1 MPSSSRITRF
11 SLLLVVPLVLT
22 GCNALNPFC
31 GSARPA
37 PRLTSISPTSVDLS
51 QLPSPFV
58 ITAIG
63 THFVSSSDVVFNG
76 DTFAAVVVSSTQ
88 LTVTLPS
95 SAVPTAGS
103 FNFEVRTPAG
113 NSGAVG
119 CSSGGTSS
127 AQVLTVN

>member
-1 MPSSSRITRF
+1 MPSISRIGRL
-11 SLLLVVPLVLT
+11 SLLLLVLLVLP

-37 PRLTSISPTSVDLS
+37 PVLTSISPSNVFLS

-63 THFVSSSDVVFNG
+63 THFVGSSEVVFNG
-76 DTFAAVVVSSTQ
+76 DTFTAVVVSSTE
-88 LTVTLPS
+88 LSVTLPS
-95 SAVPTAGS
+95 SAIPTAGS
-103 FNFEVRTPAG
+103 FTFQVKTPAG
-113 NSGAVG
+113 NSSDLG

-127 AQVLTVN
+127 GQILTVY